1 MDKTRAKYIKDFN
14 SKNYKTYI
22 FRIKKSDGELIAYLD
37 SIPNRNRF
45 ITNLLKN
52 AAHPSVL
59 TLKQI
64 KEKIRPVTA
73 KHGIQNVYIFGSY
86 SRGEATGNSDVDIYC
101 DRGDVDT
108 LWKHSAFED
117 ELAEALGKDV
127 DVITIGSHMEES
139 FREQLEKDMIKLW

>member
-1 MDKTRAKYIKDFN
+1 MDKTRANYIKEFN

-22 FRIKKSDGELIAYLD
+22 FRVKKSDQKVIEILD
-37 SIPNRNRF
+37 GISNRNRF
-45 ITNLLKN
+45 ITGLIEEALF
-52 AAHPSVL
+52 PSVL

-64 KEKIRPVTA
+64 KEKIRPITTN
-73 KHGIQNVYIFGSY
+73 HGIQNVYIFGSY

-108 LWKHSAFED
+108 LWKHSAFVD

-127 DVITIGSHMEES
+127 DVITIGSHMDES